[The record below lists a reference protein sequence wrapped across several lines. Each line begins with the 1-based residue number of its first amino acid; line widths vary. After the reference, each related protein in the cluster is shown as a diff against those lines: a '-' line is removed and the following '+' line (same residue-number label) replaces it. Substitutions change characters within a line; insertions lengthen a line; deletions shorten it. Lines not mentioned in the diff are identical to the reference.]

1 MRKIFI
7 VLIPLIVILQSCSND
22 DGKSDAYGNF
32 EATETIVS
40 VNSDGKILTLN
51 VEEGETIPANQ
62 VVGFIDTTQ
71 LHLRKMQLVEQKQTI
86 ATKYAG
92 VFANVRVLQQKVEG
106 NMIEKRRIENLLKS
120 EATPER
126 NLDDINTNINV
137 LESEIAA
144 TKTQNKT
151 IFEEMQTV
159 DAQIK
164 QIDDLIEQS
173 IVINPVDGTVL
184 VKFVEQYE
192 MNTPGK
198 PLYKIA
204 NLDTMTLR
212 VYVRGAQ
219 LPSVSIGQKVTVL
232 VDKNANIDRQ
242 LEGVISWIS
251 SKAEF
256 TPKIIQTKDERVNL
270 VYAVKVRVK
279 NDGTLKIGMPGEIR
293 FDLNTSNQ

>member
-1 MRKIFI
+1 MRKILI
-7 VLIPLIVILQSCSND
+7 ILIPLVVILQSCSND
-22 DGKSDAYGNF
+22 NGKSDAYGNF

-40 VNSDGKILTLN
+40 VNSEGKILSLN
-51 VEEGETIPANQ
+51 VEEGETLPAGKLI
-62 VVGFIDTTQ
+62 GFIDTTQ

-86 ATKYAG
+86 ATKYSG
-92 VFANVRVLQQKVEG
+92 VFANVKVLQQKIEG
-106 NMIEKRRIENLLKS
+106 NMIEKKRIENLLKS

-137 LESEIAA
+137 LEREIAA

-164 QIDDLIEQS
+164 QIDDLIDQS
-173 IVINPVDGTVL
+173 IVVNPVDGTVL

-204 NLDTMTLR
+204 NLDDMILR
-212 VYVRGAQ
+212 VYVSGAQ
-219 LPSVSIGQKVTVL
+219 LPSIAIGQKVRVL
-232 VDKNANIDRQ
+232 VDKNADSDRK
-242 LEGVISWIS
+242 LEGEISWIS

-256 TPKIIQTKDERVNL
+256 TPKIIQTKEERVNL

-279 NDGTLKIGMPGEIR
+279 NDGTLKIGMPGEIV
-293 FDLNTSNQ
+293 FDLNTSPN